1 MSLQRHA
8 DGYFERGG
16 RPTRLEAFVDAAF
29 AFAVT
34 LLVISIDAVPANR
47 EELLAALKGVPAF
60 AASFAV
66 IAVFWWDHNVWSR
79 RFGLDDGVSVLLS
92 LILVFLVLVYVY
104 PLKAMFSAMF
114 DWMSGGWLASG
125 YQVRTLADLQ
135 VMFQVYAAVF
145 TTMGLLLLALHGHAW
160 RQRDRL
166 QLDATERA
174 HLRGQLWVGLLLPCT
189 GLLSFIAASLLRPG
203 LPGWAYSAPGTL
215 YFLLVLQP
223 WLQTLATRGSKT

>member
-1 MSLQRHA
+1 MQRHA
-8 DGYFERGG
+8 DGFFERGG

-47 EELLAALKGVPAF
+47 EELIAALKGVPAF

-66 IAVFWWDHNVWSR
+66 IAIFWWDHNVWSR

-92 LILVFLVLVYVY
+92 LLLVFLVLVYVY

-114 DWMSGGWLASG
+114 DWISGGWLASG
-125 YQVRTLADLQ
+125 YRVQSLADLQ

-145 TTMGLLLLALHGHAW
+145 ATMGLLVLALHGHAW
-160 RQRDRL
+160 RQRERL
-166 QLDATERA
+166 QLDAIELA
-174 HLRGQLWVGLLLPCT
+174 SLRGQLRVSWLLPCT
-189 GLLSFIAASLLRPG
+189 AVLSFAFASLLHPG
-203 LPGWAYSAPGTL
+203 LPGWVYPLPGMV
-215 YFLLVLQP
+215 YCLLMLQP
-223 WLQTLATRGSKT
+223 WLYSRVMPNSKA